1 MKLPNWIVL
10 FLICWSPLF
19 GGQSEQRETV
29 SRIARNLMCRCGCP
43 HLIGQCGDECGLA
56 PQLIQKITQMVAAGQ
71 QDDEVYSAFEAEF
84 GLSVLA
90 MPKAEGFNLLAWIL
104 PFAGLLA
111 GIVVIVVVVR
121 NLKPGEIPGERE
133 RKSVQID
140 EKYRRLLEKELNE

>member
-1 MKLPNWIVL
+1 MKLLRIVL

-19 GGQSEQRETV
+19 GSQPDQREIV
-29 SRIARNLMCRCGCP
+29 SRIASNLMCRCGCP
-43 HLIGQCGDECGLA
+43 HLIGVCGDECGLA
-56 PQLIQKITQMVAAGQ
+56 PELIQKITEMVAAGQ
-71 QDDEVYSAFEAEF
+71 QEGQVYSAFETEF
-84 GLSVLA
+84 GASVLA
-90 MPKAEGFNLLAWIL
+90 VPKAEGFNLLAWIL

-121 NLKPGEIPGERE
+121 NLRPGEIPGERE